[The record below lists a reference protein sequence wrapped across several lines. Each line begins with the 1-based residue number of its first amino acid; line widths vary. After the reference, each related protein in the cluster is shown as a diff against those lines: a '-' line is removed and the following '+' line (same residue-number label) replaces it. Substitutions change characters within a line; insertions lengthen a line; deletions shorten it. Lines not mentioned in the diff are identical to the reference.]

1 MDRTHEQAVDAV
13 TLLNDELAM
22 TGTRVGPV
30 LLSWRCRGGRLITY
44 VQRGPASLI
53 DSEAGFGLLQEK
65 IRLDPHFAKGR
76 DDRVTRLLKPLRDGF
91 EIILVPVKAVYGDHG
106 FTATTVA
113 RSTFGYNG
121 ILILYVPGEWCQH
134 ALNTARRRI
143 QERQRETRRP
153 SWMSRIS

>member
-13 TLLNDELAM
+13 ALLNDELEM
-22 TGTRVGPV
+22 TGTRAGPV
-30 LLSWRCRGGRLITY
+30 LMCWRRGGRFITY

-53 DSEAGFGLLQEK
+53 DTETGFGLLREK
-65 IRLDPHFAKGR
+65 IRLDPYFAKGR

-91 EIILVPVKAVYGDHG
+91 EIILVPVKAVYGDHV
-106 FTATTVA
+106 FTATTMA

-121 ILILYVPGEWCQH
+121 VLILYVPGEWCQH
-134 ALNTARRRI
+134 ALKLAGRRI
-143 QERQRETRRP
+143 QERQMETRRP

>member
-22 TGTRVGPV
+22 TGTRVWPV
-30 LLSWRCRGGRLITY
+30 LLCWRRGIRYITY
-44 VQRGPASLI
+44 VQRGQASLI
-53 DSEAGFGLLQEK
+53 DSEEGVGLLRNK
-65 IRLDPHFAKGR
+65 IRLDPNFAKGR
-76 DDRVTRLLKPLRDGF
+76 DDRVTRLLKPLREGF

-106 FTATTVA
+106 ITATTMA
-113 RSTFGYNG
+113 RYIFGYNG
-121 ILILYVPGEWCQH
+121 VLLLYVPGEWCRQ
-134 ALNTARRRI
+134 ALSTARRRI